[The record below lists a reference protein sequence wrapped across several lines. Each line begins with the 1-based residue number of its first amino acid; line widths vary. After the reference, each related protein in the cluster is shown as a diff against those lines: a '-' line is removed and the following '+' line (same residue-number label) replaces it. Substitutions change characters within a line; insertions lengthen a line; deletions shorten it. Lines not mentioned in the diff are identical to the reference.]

1 MEIRKLG
8 VSGQLHTKP
17 ALFSTKM
24 LWYLLNR
31 RLRGF
36 QSPSG
41 EFETEKHGHRP
52 SSGRGISLRAC
63 ETHGPGGTEDPA
75 GLLLP
80 RPYGHLQRGLVSD
93 CVACGGSSAL

>member
-1 MEIRKLG
+1 MEASLLSFMEIRKLG

-17 ALFSTKM
+17 ALSSTKM

-41 EFETEKHGHRP
+41 EFETEKHHFP
-52 SSGRGISLRAC
+52 
-63 ETHGPGGTEDPA
+63 
-75 GLLLP
+75 LP
-80 RPYGHLQRGLVSD
+80 V
-93 CVACGGSSAL
+93 